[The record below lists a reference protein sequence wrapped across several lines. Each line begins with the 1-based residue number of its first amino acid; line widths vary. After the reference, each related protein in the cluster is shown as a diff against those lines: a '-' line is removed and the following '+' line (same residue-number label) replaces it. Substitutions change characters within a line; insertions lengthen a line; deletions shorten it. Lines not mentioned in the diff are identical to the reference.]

1 MRAEIFSVGTELLL
15 GQIVDTNAPFLADQ
29 LALLGIDLYHITQ
42 VGDNLERLVAALR
55 LAWSRADLIIM
66 TGGLGP
72 TEDDLGREGIAALL
86 DEPMAVDPELE
97 RDLRAY
103 FASRG
108 LRMPDRNAKQA
119 ALIPSARPLPNPE
132 GTAPGWFVERDNH
145 IIIAMP
151 GVPHE
156 MLRMW
161 EYEALPRLRPR
172 AGGIIFSR
180 TLRTAGV
187 GESTVEEQLQPF
199 IRNAN
204 PTVATYAKRDAVDVR
219 LTAKAPTLNEAQ
231 ELVAALEREVRAVL
245 GSTVFGVDNDTL
257 QSVIGNML
265 AERRLTLATMESCTG
280 GLLASTITDVP
291 GSSVYFRGGLVSYST
306 AMKVQWGVPQA
317 VLDAHGAISEETA
330 RAMAE
335 AARQQL
341 AADIGVGVTGVAGPT
356 EQEGKPVG
364 TVHLAV
370 ALAGGATTARLQMR
384 LSRTEVKRLAVLG
397 ALNLLR
403 LTLLGERQ
411 L

>member
-15 GQIVDTNAPFLADQ
+15 GQIVDTNAPFLAQQ
-29 LALLGIDLYHITQ
+29 LALLGIDLYHISQ

-72 TEDDLGREGIAALL
+72 TEDDLSREAIAALL
-86 DEPMAVDPELE
+86 DEPMTVDPHLE
-97 RDLRAY
+97 RELRAY
-103 FASRG
+103 FAARG
-108 LRMPDRNAKQA
+108 LRMPERNVKQA
-119 ALIPSARPLPNPE
+119 TLIPSARPLPNPE

-145 IIIAMP
+145 ILVAMP

-161 EYEALPRLRPR
+161 EHEVLPRLRPR

-180 TLRTAGV
+180 TLRTAGL
-187 GESTVEEQLQPF
+187 GESTVEELLQPF
-199 IRNAN
+199 IRGTN
-204 PTVATYAKRDAVDVR
+204 PTVATYAKRDAVEVR
-219 LTAKAPTLNEAQ
+219 LTAKAPTLPEAQ
-231 ELVAALEREVRAVL
+231 ELVAVLEGKVRAVL
-245 GSTVFGVDNDTL
+245 GSAVFGVDHDTL
-257 QSVIGNML
+257 ESVIGAML
-265 AERRLTLATMESCTG
+265 TERQLTLATMESCTG

-291 GSSVYFRGGLVSYST
+291 GSSVYFRGGFVAYST
-306 AMKVQWGVPQA
+306 EMKAQFGVPRPI
-317 VLDAHGAISEETA
+317 LEAHGAISAEAA

-335 AARQQL
+335 AARRQL
-341 AADIGVGVTGVAGPT
+341 GADIGVGVTGVAGPA

-370 ALAGGATTARLQMR
+370 ALGDRVATAQLQIR
-384 LSRTEVKRLAVLG
+384 LSRPEVKRLAVLG

-403 LTLLGERQ
+403 LALLGER
-411 L
+411 